1 MDSCEQ
7 IEDIRYGGGKDE
19 IHSVYKSILNAKRGI
34 LDNIALIESEQ
45 TRNYV
50 NIIVQNLDVM
60 LCDLQDNFRT
70 VSVKERMH

>member
-7 IEDIRYGGGKDE
+7 IEDIRYGGEKDG
-19 IHSVYKSILNAKRGI
+19 IHSVYKSILNAKGEI

-45 TRNYV
+45 TRGYA

-70 VSVKERMH
+70 VSVKERIH